1 MIDKA
6 TSFIG
11 NSYRFNNSLKKDS
24 IHAVFLGASVTCGYT
39 DKGNVE
45 DTFYKLFC
53 DSFEKNFGIKATS
66 EYVGFS
72 GTSSLF
78 GIYYTKSYIEN
89 VDADI
94 VFVDYA
100 VNNDRSMSGISEFE
114 SLVRLLMNT
123 KSKPTVIPICV
134 RTADDY
140 SCEDYMLEISK
151 HYGLSCI
158 TLATAVSFGIENNI
172 IDWGRYSPDGVH
184 PGQWGHSFINDCI
197 ISSLLKMKDTFSD
210 NFEIKEPLFS
220 DAYKNAHFP
229 KENITLQG
237 FLYTSDYNYIEND
250 VSDLNTPHSIFIKGN
265 FSKVFGIYEI
275 FHGDEYGACD
285 VILNGE
291 HINVINSKSIFG
303 WMTPK
308 DIRIIDL
315 SESSYNEL
323 ELRITKSS
331 AKRIFKI
338 KLMIS

>member
-1 MIDKA
+1 MSRYSINSNQSYTSPKRCPVSLQKYIIIDELESNKKLILFQ
-6 TSFIG
+6 FI
-11 NSYRFNNSLKKDS
+11 NNFKYKVKS
-24 IHAVFLGASVTCGYT
+24 I
-39 DKGNVE
+39 
-45 DTFYKLFC
+45 
-53 DSFEKNFGIKATS
+53 SFELVQYDSHNQEI
-66 EYVGFS
+66 
-72 GTSSLF
+72 
-78 GIYYTKSYIEN
+78 
-89 VDADI
+89 
-94 VFVDYA
+94 
-100 VNNDRSMSGISEFE
+100 DRQ
-114 SLVRLLMNT
+114 V
-123 KSKPTVIPICV
+123 
-134 RTADDY
+134 
-140 SCEDYMLEISK
+140 
-151 HYGLSCI
+151 
-158 TLATAVSFGIENNI
+158 LA
-172 IDWGRYSPDGVH
+172 Y
-184 PGQWGHSFINDCI
+184 
-197 ISSLLKMKDTFSD
+197 D

-291 HINVINSKSIFG
+291 QISVINSKSIFG

-315 SESSYNEL
+315 AHSSYNEL

-331 AKRIFKI
+331 AKKVFKI